1 MADPKYNMNDLMAE
15 ILGMKKEVES
25 MRSELENA
33 KLRAENAELKLA
45 SRKAPPSEKDYPPLR
60 QGKNQSN
67 DWLNE
72 MINYNVPFDPSTKE
86 DNIDVI
92 INGKFFRIRT
102 GEYVKMPR
110 YVAIVLQ
117 QRLDD
122 ERDARREARRL
133 SQRFEDQA
141 NKGFKDTV
149 NPPPRS

>member
-1 MADPKYNMNDLMAE
+1 MADPKFSLDDLMNE
-15 ILGMKKEVES
+15 IRGMRQEMETVK
-25 MRSELENA
+25 SELETA

-45 SRKAPPSEKDYPPLR
+45 ARAKAPSEKDYPPLR

-86 DNIDVI
+86 DYIDVI

-102 GEYVKMPR
+102 GELVKMPR

-122 ERDARREARRL
+122 ERDARREARR
-133 SQRFEDQA
+133 QAERFENQA
-141 NKGFKDTV
+141 NKGFRDTI
-149 NPPPRS
+149 NPPSRS